1 MPQRIFVIS
10 SGEGWAFEDGG
21 KQRVQSSPA
30 LPSSTGVPPLP
41 PIVLGFKGN
50 TGALGV
56 SAPLSAIR
64 D

>member
-1 MPQRIFVIS
+1 MIS

-30 LPSSTGVPPLP
+30 PPSSTGVPPLP
-41 PIVLGFKGN
+41 PIVLGFRGKP
-50 TGALGV
+50 GASGV
-56 SAPLSAIR
+56 SAPLSALR